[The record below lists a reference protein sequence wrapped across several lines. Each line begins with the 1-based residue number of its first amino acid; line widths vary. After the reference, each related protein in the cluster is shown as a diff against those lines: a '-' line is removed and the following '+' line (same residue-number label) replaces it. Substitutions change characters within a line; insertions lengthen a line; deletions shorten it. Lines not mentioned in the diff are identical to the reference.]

1 MRRFARWSLMAI
13 RSRKQPGILVC
24 RGLPSMRRRKSYAK
38 QALKGFCHKSVVPK
52 NRANS
57 HRKLAAILR
66 SWLAQSLIFRPLY
79 WSKEF
84 EDASASCSIHALWKK
99 QCEKKG
105 ARDRE
110 KSAHLPTRSALLD
123 ASL

>member
-1 MRRFARWSLMAI
+1 MAI
-13 RSRKQPGILVC
+13 RSPKQPWISVC
-24 RGLPSMRRRKSYAK
+24 RGLPSMRCKKRYAK
-38 QALKGFCHKSVVPK
+38 QAFKGFCPKSAVPK

-57 HRKLAAILR
+57 HRKFAAILR
-66 SWLAQSLIFRPLY
+66 SWLAQSLILRPLY

-84 EDASASCSIHALWKK
+84 EDVSTLCFIHALWKK

-110 KSAHLPTRSALLD
+110 KSAHFPTRSALLD
-123 ASL
+123 APL